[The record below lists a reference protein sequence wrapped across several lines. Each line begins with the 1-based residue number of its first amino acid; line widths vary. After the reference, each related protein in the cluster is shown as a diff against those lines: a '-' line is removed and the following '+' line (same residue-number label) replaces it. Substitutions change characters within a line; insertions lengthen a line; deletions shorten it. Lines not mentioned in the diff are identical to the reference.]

1 MNNLE
6 HDSVTSTNTER
17 LPRMRTLKQAYELL
31 KEEDP
36 DTGITMKEIRR
47 IIENDE
53 IEVYSVGR
61 KKLYSITVLAA
72 SRGRA
77 KAFIYGFCEVR
88 GGTLSRY

>member
-1 MNNLE
+1 MNNLKY
-6 HDSVTSTNTER
+6 DSVTSTNTER

-53 IEVYSVGR
+53 IEVYCVGR
-61 KKLYSITVLAA
+61 KKLINVDLLF
-72 SRGRA
+72 A
-77 KAFIYGFCEVR
+77 KLMCYYNCNNSVSS
-88 GGTLSRY
+88 LY

>member
-1 MNNLE
+1 MNNSEL
-6 HDSVTSTNTER
+6 SGVTSTNTER

-53 IEVYSVGR
+53 IEVYCVGR
-61 KKLYSITVLAA
+61 KKLINVDLLFAKLMCYYNCDNRVSSPSLSI
-72 SRGRA
+72 RR
-77 KAFIYGFCEVR
+77 
-88 GGTLSRY
+88 